1 MAIRE
6 RADPTSLSQPRE
18 TSSIPLSIK
27 GPVWCGNHP
36 VWTAS
41 KGDLQIRFVGRGLG
55 GTRPAILRRV
65 EGEELPVAQAK
76 QVHSDTVLSTRALE
90 SVEVGEGDALWTDR
104 RGLVLS
110 VITADCV
117 PILLAEEGGDRI
129 AAVHA
134 GWRGIVSG
142 VVPRTIEALGAAR
155 GSLEAWIGPSIGV
168 CCYEV
173 GEDVAAAV
181 VGATSSRVMQTGEGT
196 GERPHLDLAAAA
208 RHQLAEAGVESMHTV
223 AACTH
228 CDPERLWSYR
238 REGSGVGRNLAYV
251 WRRV

>member
-6 RADPTSLSQPRE
+6 RADPTALSGPRE
-18 TSSIPLSIK
+18 TSSIE
-27 GPVWCGNHP
+27 GPVWRGDHP

-41 KGDLQIRFVGRGLG
+41 VGDLEIRFVGRGLG
-55 GTRPAILRRV
+55 GTRAAVLRRV

-76 QVHSDTVLSTRALE
+76 QVHSDTVLSTRAGE

-117 PILLAEEGGDRI
+117 PVLLAERGGDRI

-142 VVPRTIEALGAAR
+142 VIPRAIEALGAPR
-155 GSLEAWIGPSIGV
+155 GALEAWIGPAIGV

-173 GEDVAAAV
+173 GDDVAAAV
-181 VGATSSRVMQTGEGT
+181 VGATASHVMRSGEGA
-196 GERPHLDLAAAA
+196 GERPHLDLTAAA
-208 RHQLAEAGVESMHTV
+208 RLQLAEAGVESVRT
-223 AACTH
+223 AARCTH

-238 REGSGVGRNLAYV
+238 REGAGVGRNVAYV
-251 WRRV
+251 WRRP

>member
-6 RADPTSLSQPRE
+6 RADPTALSEPRR
-18 TSSIPLSIK
+18 SPSIE
-27 GPVWCGNHP
+27 GPVWRGNHP

-41 KGDLQIRFVGRGLG
+41 AGDLEIRFVGRGLG
-55 GTRPAILRRV
+55 GTRTAILRRV

-76 QVHSDTVLSTRALE
+76 QVHSDTVLSTRARD

-117 PILLAEEGGDRI
+117 PVLLADRSGDRI

-134 GWRGIVSG
+134 GWRGLVSG
-142 VVPRTIEALGAAR
+142 VIPRAVEALGAPR
-155 GSLEAWIGPSIGV
+155 GALDAWIGPSIGV

-173 GEDVAAAV
+173 GDDVAAAV
-181 VGATSSRVMQTGEGT
+181 VGATASHVLQAGEGT

-208 RHQLAEAGVESMHTV
+208 RHQLGAAGIESVRTV
-223 AACTH
+223 ADCTH

-238 REGSGVGRNLAYV
+238 REGPGVGRNVAYV
-251 WRRV
+251 WRRA